1 MVRWLWPDPGLVTFA
16 ISFRD
21 RGRVG
26 SPARQATA
34 PAKGGS
40 HLLSQKEKAG
50 WLFVAPAVLLI
61 LLVAIYPVTRTVWL
75 SFHRYSLLHPVAGMP
90 FAGLGNYRTL
100 WQDKHFWAATRN
112 TVVFAMAGLG
122 MELILGLFL
131 ALVMNSAVR
140 GRGLVRAAV
149 LVPWAVPTVVSAT
162 MWLWLYNDQWGLV
175 NVVLKR
181 LHLIADSHAWLADST
196 TALPAVIIAD
206 VWKTTPFMA
215 LVLLAGLQ
223 VIPHELY
230 EAADVDGASSWQQFR
245 HVTLPLLRPAILVGL
260 LFRTLDSFRVFDL
273 VYVLTFGGPGN
284 RTEVLSLYAY
294 KVFFRSLDFGYGSA
308 VTVALFGIVAL
319 ASLLYVR
326 VLGARR

>member
-1 MVRWLWPDPGLVTFA
+1 MIRWLWPDPGLRSRSRA
-16 ISFRD
+16 SD
-21 RGRVG
+21 RGRAG
-26 SPARQATA
+26 GPAQQADA
-34 PAKGGS
+34 AAKGGC
-40 HLLSQKEKAG
+40 HLLTQKEKAG

-61 LLVAIYPVTRTVWL
+61 LLVAVYPVTRTVWL
-75 SFHRYSLLHPVAGMP
+75 SFHRYSLLHPAAGMP
-90 FAGLGNYRTL
+90 LAGLDNYRTL

-112 TVVFAMAGLG
+112 TVVFAAAGVGL
-122 MELILGLFL
+122 ELILGLSL
-131 ALVMNSAVR
+131 ALVMNSAMR

-162 MWLWLYNDQWGLV
+162 MWLWLFNDQWGLI
-175 NVVLKR
+175 NTILKQ
-181 LHLIADSHAWLADST
+181 LHLIAESHAWLADPK
-196 TALPAVIIAD
+196 TALPAVVVAD

-223 VIPHELY
+223 VIPQELY
-230 EAADVDGASSWQQFR
+230 EAADVDGANSWQQFR
-245 HVTLPLLRPAILVGL
+245 HVTVPLLRPAILVGL

-294 KVFFRSLDFGYGSA
+294 KVFFRNLDFGYGSA
-308 VTVALFGIVAL
+308 VTVALFSIVAL

-326 VLGARR
+326 VLGTRR